1 MNICYGS
8 EANTTLR
15 LLGLLPMSG
24 QGWIGGEAVLLPVK
38 MALHDINNDPR
49 ILPGYNLTYN
59 YIDSMCTEGVAV
71 YRMFRELQAGQPYH
85 MVLGDGCSTCSA
97 ATAQVSYLWNLTQL
111 SYGSSSPILSD
122 RKRFPKFFRI
132 VTPEQKV
139 NEARI
144 QLMRKFDWNKVATIH
159 QALEF
164 FSVVTDDFVR
174 RASDLNVTIITQEI
188 FVHDPMS
195 RVKNL
200 KEHDARIIMTAMYED
215 RARAVLCA
223 AYKVGLYGAKI
234 VWVFA
239 GWFSRTFWLV
249 KQDDIDCTPEQMALV
264 AEGAFFTSAVH
275 FNPIEERGIHGMT
288 VSEFLDRY
296 YKDPDYNPDLEIYK
310 VAFGQSY
317 DHIWIAA
324 LALHCT
330 DTELRRRGFAY
341 CLSADTHAL
350 RQMLRSQCVSQ

>member
-1 MNICYGS
+1 
-8 EANTTLR
+8 
-15 LLGLLPMSG
+15 MSG
-24 QGWIGGEAVLLPVK
+24 QGWIGGETVLLPVK

-49 ILPGYNLTYN
+49 ILPGYNLTYT
-59 YIDSMCTEGVAV
+59 YIDSMCSEGVAV
-71 YRMFRELQAGQPYH
+71 YRMFRELKAGLPYH

-132 VTPEQKV
+132 ATPDQMV

-144 QLMRKFDWNKVATIH
+144 QLMREFNWKKVATIH

-164 FSVVTDDFVR
+164 FSVVTDDFFH
-174 RASDLNVTIITQEI
+174 RASDMNATIITQEI

-195 RVKNL
+195 RVENL
-200 KEHDARIIMTAMYED
+200 K
-215 RARAVLCA
+215 

-239 GWFSRTFWLV
+239 GWYSSTFWLV
-249 KQDDIDCTPEQMALV
+249 KQNDIDCTQEQMALV
-264 AEGAFFTSAVH
+264 ADGAFLTSAVN
-275 FNPIEERGIHGMT
+275 FNPREEKGIHGMT

-296 YKDPDYNPDLEIYK
+296 YNDTGYNTDLDMYK
-310 VAFGQSY
+310 SVVGQSY

-330 DTELRRRGFAY
+330 DTELTRRDGTKLNR
-341 CLSADTHAL
+341 
-350 RQMLRSQCVSQ
+350 

>member
-1 MNICYGS
+1 
-8 EANTTLR
+8 
-15 LLGLLPMSG
+15 
-24 QGWIGGEAVLLPVK
+24 

-49 ILPGYNLTYN
+49 ILPGYNLTYT
-59 YIDSMCTEGVAV
+59 YIDSMCSEGVSV
-71 YRMFRELQAGQPYH
+71 YRMLRELQAGLPYH

-132 VTPEQKV
+132 ATPDQMV

-144 QLMRKFDWNKVATIH
+144 QLMREFNWKKVATIH

-164 FSVVTDDFVR
+164 FSVVTDDFFH
-174 RASDLNVTIITQEI
+174 RASDLNATIISQEI
-188 FVHDPMS
+188 FVHDPKS
-195 RVKNL
+195 RVENL
-200 KEHDARIIMTAMYED
+200 KKRDARIIMTAMYED

-239 GWFSRTFWLV
+239 GWFSSSFWLM
-249 KQDDIDCTPEQMALV
+249 KQNDIDCTPEQMALV
-264 AEGAFFTSAVH
+264 ADGAFLTSAVNY
-275 FNPIEERGIHGMT
+275 NPREERGIHEMT

-296 YKDPDYNPDLEIYK
+296 YNDTGYNTDLDMYK
-310 VAFGQSY
+310 GVVGQSY

-330 DTELRRRGFAY
+330 DSELTRRGNRAM
-341 CLSADTHAL
+341 LSRTRRTRHN
-350 RQMLRSQCVSQ
+350 